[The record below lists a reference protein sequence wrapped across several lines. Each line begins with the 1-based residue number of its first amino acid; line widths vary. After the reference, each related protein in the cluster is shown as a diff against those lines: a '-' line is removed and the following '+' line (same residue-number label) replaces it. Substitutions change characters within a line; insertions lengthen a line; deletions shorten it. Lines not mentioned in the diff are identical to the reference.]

1 MSRHGASCSKHWWR
15 ATWEPPP
22 SETSARYV
30 VRASSL
36 SELEEI
42 RGKVQRC
49 FEAGAIATGSKM
61 EIVGGTKPYSEM
73 KHDTAI
79 AAIYRRNSEALG
91 RQFPVPGLAART
103 ISASSDMGNVSLA
116 LPAIHPTM
124 GIDSLP
130 AVNHQPEFAA
140 HCTTE
145 SANNAV
151 VDGSLAMAW
160 TAVDVA
166 SDAALRT
173 RLMNHWP
180 HHRF

>member
-1 MSRHGASCSKHWWR
+1 MRLTSCPRK
-15 ATWEPPP
+15 P
-22 SETSARYV
+22 ARGYV

-49 FEAGAIATGSKM
+49 FEAGAIATGSEM
-61 EIVGGTKPYSEM
+61 AIVGGTKPYSEM

-91 RQFPVPGLAART
+91 RQFPVPGPAART
-103 ISASSDMGNVSLA
+103 ISASSDMGSVSLA